1 MHLESGS
8 GLYVEEKEERL
19 LKPEIAGDT
28 KDKASSLQNWNK
40 KHIDSVHRD
49 CERMHHLCTMFSL
62 KRIPRLIKGNGN
74 KAPLLAKILFVSD
87 F

>member
-40 KHIDSVHRD
+40 KKYRFNSQ
-49 CERMHHLCTMFSL
+49 
-62 KRIPRLIKGNGN
+62 RLWEN
-74 KAPLLAKILFVSD
+74 APALYNV
-87 F
+87 